1 MTTDPFIPLVA
12 DRAPLNS
19 VKWAAR
25 DYVSIFDDLLR
36 RLKAIYA
43 EVYNDYATTVQGI
56 MLIEMMA
63 YSIAQLQWYLDR
75 IASDCFLETART
87 SAAANRIVR
96 QLGYKMRPAAASS
109 TTVDL
114 TFPDG
119 TTGPFTM
126 AARWRY
132 QGPGGLMFESFAP
145 VIEAAAVAPG
155 YTVPVAV
162 RQGETRILT
171 FTADGTSNQTY
182 ALTGVTAGRYVAD
195 MSAEV
200 WVDGLEW
207 TEREFLTY
215 AADEQFEVDY
225 SDDPPKL
232 RFGDGVAGLAPPLGA
247 EVKVRFVII
256 DGVKGNDPKAHSITT
271 SLDTLIVGGA
281 TVTFTVDNAD
291 APVGGSDPETTDHA
305 RRIAPMSFAARGAAV
320 TGPDYDALSN
330 SFSDPLYGAVA
341 QAYAFNPRGTY
352 ADLAF
357 NNLVENVENYLVVYV
372 ALVTALETTIA
383 SAGTAMGP
391 LLAAIATAN
400 ADLETLRTDMV
411 TWVGSAKTNVQGA
424 RAQCTTTETNL
435 NTIGATAT
443 LQKADIDLLN
453 AWVAGSAIAPADKA
467 HLTSVLDAVSIQ
479 AQTVITN
486 EIAALGQVQ
495 GAGTALDNVVSLLL
509 NPALDALTNAA
520 PGVGATSIPKI
531 EADITTALTDLG
543 VMQVALTAASTGIV
557 GTAATLQADIIV
569 ETNAMRNQIAVLFSD
584 DCMSNYVQ
592 VPILSL
598 NADGEYVAP
607 SVGLIMGLQAYLDGI
622 KEVTQQVEVVDG
634 TPALVQATI
643 DLELHIGEAY
653 IYAEEEAKVRAAII
667 ALLKGRSFN
676 QPLYESDLNRVIEAA
691 SVGIEYYNVRIT
703 GPAPYPDSDGNMV
716 PPENKII
723 KLAVGGLTITQLY
736 E

>member
-1 MTTDPFIPLVA
+1 MSTDPFIPLVA

-36 RLKAIYA
+36 RLKSIYA

-75 IASDCFLETART
+75 IASDCFLETSRT

-96 QLGYKMRPAAASS
+96 QLGYKMRPAAAAN
-109 TTVDL
+109 TTLDL

-132 QGPGGLMFESFAP
+132 QGPSGLVFESFAP

-155 YTVPVAV
+155 YTVPVDV

-256 DGVKGNDPKAHSITT
+256 DGIKGNEPKAHSITT
-271 SLDTLIVGGA
+271 SIDTLLVGGS
-281 TVTFTVDNAD
+281 TVTFTVDNAE
-291 APVGGSDPETTDHA
+291 APVGGSEPETTDHA
-305 RRIAPMSFAARGAAV
+305 RRIAPMSFAARGAAI

-341 QAYAFNPRGTY
+341 KAYAFNPRGTY
-352 ADLAF
+352 ADLTF
-357 NNLVENVENYLVVYV
+357 NNLVENVENYLIVYIGVVD
-372 ALVTALETTIA
+372 ALEADIA
-383 SAGTAMGP
+383 AAGSAMTP
-391 LLAAIATAN
+391 LLAVITDAV
-400 ADLETLRTDMV
+400 ADLGSLHADMV
-411 TWVGSAKTNVQGA
+411 GWVGSAKANVQGA
-424 RAQCTTTETNL
+424 RAQCTIAETAIATVNATAAAQKITLDALSSYANTNL
-435 NTIGATAT
+435 
-443 LQKADIDLLN
+443 
-453 AWVAGSAIAPADKA
+453 VAGAIKTQIMAYISSALVDNTMI
-467 HLTSVLDAVSIQ
+467 
-479 AQTVITN
+479 TVN
-486 EIAALGQVQ
+486 GASALSTVQ
-495 GAGTALDNVVSLLL
+495 GAGTALGTVVSSNL
-509 NPALDALTNAA
+509 NPTLDALTNVA
-520 PGVGATSIPKI
+520 PVAPDTSIPKI
-531 EADITTALTDLG
+531 ESDISAAAVQLNLTLGTLTTK
-543 VMQVALTAASTGIV
+543 TASIDGL
-557 GTAATLQADIIV
+557 AATLQSDILV
-569 ETNAMRNQIAVLFSD
+569 ETNAMRAQIAVLFSD

-607 SVGLIMGLQAYLDGI
+607 SVGLCMGLQAYLDTI

-653 IYAEEEAKVRAAII
+653 IYAEEEAKIRAAII
-667 ALLKGRSFN
+667 ALLKGRRFN

-716 PPENKII
+716 PPANKII
-723 KLAVGGLTITQLY
+723 KLAVGGLSITRLAA
-736 E
+736 